1 MIGHFKLKNGFILLF
16 LSCIWSTA
24 QAQSGT
30 RYAFVNM
37 EYIFSCIPD
46 YAKAQQ
52 ELDDYSQKLQADIDA
67 VYAEIAEMQ
76 SRYNADKVFLT
87 PSMREDRE
95 KEIAA
100 KENKVQELT
109 AKYEALPK
117 DIHWHMI
124 GHLQTNKVKYII
136 DKAEL
141 IHSVDSLKLAET
153 IEKEAAKHDLI
164 ADILVEVNVAEEE
177 SKFGMKMEEVIP
189 FVEKVSAFPHVRV
202 RGLMTIA
209 PFVEDPEENRS
220 IFADLHKLYIDI
232 KKKNHDNDTVSVLS
246 MGMTNDYEVAIEEG
260 ATMVRV
266 GTGIFGARNYV
277 V

>member
-1 MIGHFKLKNGFILLF
+1 MLKDQLQEVEKRI
-16 LSCIWSTA
+16 
-24 QAQSGT
+24 QAACDRVGRKREEVTLIAVSKTKPVETLQEAYDLGV
-30 RYAFVNM
+30 R
-37 EYIFSCIPD
+37 IFG
-46 YAKAQQ
+46 
-52 ELDDYSQKLQADIDA
+52 
-67 VYAEIAEMQ
+67 
-76 SRYNADKVFLT
+76 
-87 PSMREDRE
+87 
-95 KEIAA
+95 
-100 KENKVQELT
+100 ENKVQELT

-266 GTGIFGARNYV
+266 GTGIFGARNYAV
-277 V
+277 

>member
-1 MIGHFKLKNGFILLF
+1 MLKDQLQEMEKRI
-16 LSCIWSTA
+16 
-24 QAQSGT
+24 QAACDRAGRKREEVTLIAVSKTKPVETLQEAYDLGV
-30 RYAFVNM
+30 R
-37 EYIFSCIPD
+37 IFG
-46 YAKAQQ
+46 
-52 ELDDYSQKLQADIDA
+52 
-67 VYAEIAEMQ
+67 
-76 SRYNADKVFLT
+76 
-87 PSMREDRE
+87 
-95 KEIAA
+95 
-100 KENKVQELT
+100 ENKVQELT

>member
-1 MIGHFKLKNGFILLF
+1 MLKDQLQEVEKRIQAACDRAGRKREGFTRGR
-16 LSCIWSTA
+16 SCWVAVSKTKPVETLQEA
-24 QAQSGT
+24 YDLGV
-30 RYAFVNM
+30 R
-37 EYIFSCIPD
+37 IFG
-46 YAKAQQ
+46 
-52 ELDDYSQKLQADIDA
+52 
-67 VYAEIAEMQ
+67 
-76 SRYNADKVFLT
+76 
-87 PSMREDRE
+87 
-95 KEIAA
+95 
-100 KENKVQELT
+100 ENKVQELT

>member
-1 MIGHFKLKNGFILLF
+1 MLKDQWQEVEKRI
-16 LSCIWSTA
+16 
-24 QAQSGT
+24 QAACDRAGRKREEVTLIAVSKTKPVETLQEAYDLGV
-30 RYAFVNM
+30 R
-37 EYIFSCIPD
+37 IFG
-46 YAKAQQ
+46 
-52 ELDDYSQKLQADIDA
+52 
-67 VYAEIAEMQ
+67 
-76 SRYNADKVFLT
+76 
-87 PSMREDRE
+87 
-95 KEIAA
+95 
-100 KENKVQELT
+100 ENKVQELT